1 MKFRELFL
9 VVVLVLAGFVLFQ
22 FQTGKWSLDDINWI
36 DDIGMSGQEVVAEE
50 TRTIEGPVPAA
61 IEIAN
66 GHGAVEVRGADQ
78 DFVQMTF
85 KKVVWRRKEEE
96 ARSVAAQIKY
106 VLTASPDK
114 LVLATNREEFRR
126 TNFETVFI
134 LTVPRS
140 AAVTVTNGYGL
151 VRVEGVQEAKVRN
164 RNGEVAVVDVAG
176 PCVLETSY
184 DDLEAREIKGS
195 CRIVNRNGDVLAAS
209 VAGDLSVETSYAQ
222 VRVEDIG
229 GKADVRAS
237 NTSVEARRVSGAL
250 AVDTSYEK
258 VELGDVGPAV
268 VTGHNMTVVAS
279 GVRGDLEVRTSYEPV
294 RVDGVAGKLVVEAD
308 NASVT
313 ARGIDGP
320 SITVRT
326 SYENVTLTDFS
337 ADVTVVCRNGNVNL
351 EPRDLKRS
359 LDVRSEYG
367 RIDLLWPAGEKA
379 RVEARAKGG
388 SVNWGL
394 PDKPDVDETN
404 GSAVIKA
411 FSSEAAVPL
420 VFLSTAYADIRIEE
434 VARKF

>member
-50 TRTIEGPVPAA
+50 TRTIEAPVPAA

-114 LVLATNREEFRR
+114 LVLATNGDEFRKK
-126 TNFETVFI
+126 NFETVFI

-140 AAVTVTNGYGL
+140 TAVTVTNSYGL
-151 VRVEGVQEAKVRN
+151 VRVEAVREANVRN
-164 RNGEVAVVDVAG
+164 KNGEVTVVDVAG

-209 VAGDLSVETSYAQ
+209 VAGDLSVETSYAH

-229 GKADVRAS
+229 GTADVRAS
-237 NTSVEARRVSGAL
+237 NASVEALRVAGAIK
-250 AVDTSYEK
+250 VDTSYEK

-367 RIDLLWPAGEKA
+367 RIDLLWPAGERA